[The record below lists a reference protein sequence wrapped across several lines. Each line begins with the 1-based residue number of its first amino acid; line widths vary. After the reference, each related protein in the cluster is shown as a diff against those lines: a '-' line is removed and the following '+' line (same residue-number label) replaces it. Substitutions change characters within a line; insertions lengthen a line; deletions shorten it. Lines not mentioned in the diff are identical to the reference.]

1 MFDQAIINRWIEER
15 STIALQKLL
24 HNEPLT
30 FEDNI
35 IFALVG
41 GREEITV
48 FERKTQERFEQVD
61 RRFEQV
67 DRRFEQVDR
76 RFEQVD
82 RRLDRVESMIS
93 ELRKEMGDL
102 RREMGDLRK
111 EMGDIRK
118 DLLIYTRWTLT
129 VIIAVPVVTKL
140 LEALLSK
147 LF

>member
-1 MFDQAIINRWIEER
+1 MFDQTIINRWIEER

-41 GREEITV
+41 GREEMKS

-61 RRFEQV
+61 KRFEQV
-67 DRRFEQVDR
+67 DKRFEQVDK
-76 RFEQVD
+76 RFE
-82 RRLDRVESMIS
+82 RVESMIG
-93 ELRKEMGDL
+93 EL

-111 EMGDIRK
+111 EMTDVRKDMGDVRKDMGDIRK
-118 DLLIYTRWTLT
+118 DLLTYTRWTLT
-129 VIIAVPVVTKL
+129 VIIAVPIITKL

>member
-48 FERKTQERFEQVD
+48 FERKTQE
-61 RRFEQV
+61 RFEQV

>member
-76 RFEQVD
+76 R
-82 RRLDRVESMIS
+82 LDRVESMIS

-118 DLLIYTRWTLT
+118 DLLTYTRWTLT